1 MSIQS
6 PNVRAIFERA
16 LEFASDADRQRYL
29 DEFCADCPDLHD
41 KVQALL
47 RAHAEAGSF
56 LEKPPFG
63 PKPNHPSDPIAGQPG
78 TVIGPYKLL
87 EQIGEGGF
95 GVVFMAEQERPVRRR
110 VAVKVIKPGMD
121 TRQVI
126 ARFDAERQALALMD
140 HPNIARVLEAGA
152 TGSGR
157 PYFVMELVRGIPF
170 TDFCD
175 QNCLTVNERLEL
187 FMTVCHAVQ
196 HAHQKGIIHRDIK
209 PTNVLVTLHDGQP
222 VAKVIDFGVAKAT
235 GQRLTDKT
243 LFTAFTQMV
252 GTPLYMSPEQAEMSG
267 LDVDTR
273 SDIYSL
279 GVMLYELL
287 TGTTPFDKARLRD
300 APYDEIRRII
310 REEDPPKPSTR
321 ISTLGAAST
330 VISAQRKSEPDKLR
344 RLVRG
349 ELDWIVMK
357 CLEKDRNRRYET
369 ANSLARDV
377 QRYLSNEPVQ
387 ACPPSAGYR
396 LRKLVRRNRGP
407 VAAAAL
413 LLVALVAGMIGTTL
427 GLFEAR
433 RAKDELETTLYFN
446 RIALAERKMAAHE
459 ILSALDLLELCPEN
473 MREWESTS
481 GTRPPEN

>member
-1 MSIQS
+1 M
-6 PNVRAIFERA
+6 
-16 LEFASDADRQRYL
+16 
-29 DEFCADCPDLHD
+29 
-41 KVQALL
+41 
-47 RAHAEAGSF
+47 
-56 LEKPPFG
+56 
-63 PKPNHPSDPIAGQPG
+63 
-78 TVIGPYKLL
+78 
-87 EQIGEGGF
+87 
-95 GVVFMAEQERPVRRR
+95 VFMAEQERPVRRR

-126 ARFDAERQALALMD
+126 ARFEAERQALALMD
-140 HPNIARVLEAGA
+140 HPNIAKVLEAGA
-152 TGSGR
+152 TESGR
-157 PYFVMELVRGIPF
+157 PYFVMELVRGIPL
-170 TDFCD
+170 TEFCD
-175 QNCLTVNERLEL
+175 QNCLTVDERLEL

-209 PTNVLVTLHDGQP
+209 PTNVLVTLHDGKP

-235 GQRLTDKT
+235 GQRLTEKT
-243 LFTAFTQMV
+243 LFTAFAQMV

-287 TGTTPFDKARLRD
+287 DGHD
-300 APYDEIRRII
+300 AVRQSAACSEAAYDEIRRII
-310 REEDPPKPSTR
+310 RQEEPPKPSTR
-321 ISTLGAAST
+321 ISTLGATATTIST
-330 VISAQRKSEPDKLR
+330 QRKSEPDKLR

-357 CLEKDRNRRYET
+357 CLDKDRNRRYET

-377 QRYLSNEPVQ
+377 ERYLRDEPVQ

-396 LRKLVRRNRGP
+396 LRKLLRRNKGP

-413 LLVALVAGMIGTTL
+413 VFVALVAGMIGTTL

-433 RAKDELETTLYFN
+433 QQRDLAEAAAQAELTAKGELERNLYAADMNLAYQALEIGNLGRAIHLMEKHRPKPGEADLRGFEWRYLWQLCQGDEASTIRTTA
-446 RIALAERKMAAHE
+446 IGVLAYSPDGHVLVSRGRVKDRGAGSFHE
-459 ILSALDLLELCPEN
+459 KGDHHSSHDRTVTGVL
-473 MREWESTS
+473 TT
-481 GTRPPEN
+481 G